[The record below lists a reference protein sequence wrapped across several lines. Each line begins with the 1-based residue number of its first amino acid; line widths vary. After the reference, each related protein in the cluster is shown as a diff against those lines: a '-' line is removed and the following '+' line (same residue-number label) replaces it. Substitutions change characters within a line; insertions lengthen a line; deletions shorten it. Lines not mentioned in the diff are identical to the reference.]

1 MIKHRWRELAKSFG
15 NHVDPEKTEQL
26 KRTKSEIEN
35 NVTRIFK
42 LIKNEE
48 QGKKEDSRK
57 DSKNESELVGLIE
70 NFYQQYQSLY
80 ALYDHLVGESGRIVR
95 GKKERKGFALSPSS
109 SDSEYYS
116 SEDVE
121 GNNAKLE
128 NEHQKLADSIKH
140 EANTENS
147 GVADLKQKLVSRNE
161 EKEAINSEYMEALRK
176 IRQADNMDKDLKN
189 EMDERV
195 RELSALVEA
204 HEAHGN
210 ESSARVK
217 ELEGQLTVFKIEL
230 ESLCCQKRDLEAWK
244 EGKAAEAKQLG
255 EKNIGLHARVF
266 ELEIGLK
273 GKEDEISDLQKKLK
287 ENEDSSAS
295 KVSDLMAQ
303 ASNLQVEVDSLR
315 AQKGELEQKM
325 VSKKNESLAQV
336 KGLRDQINGVQREL
350 KSLRQQKTES
360 EAQLDKKNKE
370 ISKHL
375 LQIENL
381 KEELN
386 RKDTV
391 EMKMM
396 DERQCLL
403 ERMKEL
409 EMQMDSRR
417 SQKKILEKQIKN
429 RNQETNKLRQE
440 NEGLLSKIFELER
453 TLNERGDEFYALRR
467 ECEDG
472 KNESSTQ
479 FTDLTTQVSNLKQ
492 ELDSLQTKKS
502 HLQIEK
508 ESRQYFERLGE
519 MENQNNKLTGKIAR
533 IERENRKYLDRLTE
547 MENQNNNLTVK
558 ISEQQRILKEQED
571 TIRKFNKDHKQ
582 AKIWF
587 PSSKLNLQVAERKM
601 EELAEKYRINI
612 EDNVRLLYQRIR
624 VAEQIHNENKEGYKK
639 MKDCYET
646 EIRGL
651 KEKLATYED
660 PARKMKEISET
671 AKSTF
676 QNGLDL
682 VVLKFEE
689 GHKNFLNQI
698 SKMSNDLESA
708 KTWVTGTAGE
718 IKRLKHNVEC
728 LVRQLNEKE
737 EQEGV
742 LRDKVCELEA
752 SASKEAEE
760 KLNMTKGLSQLEE
773 QVGNLERKLKDKDED
788 LLILGEEKREAIRH
802 LCVLID
808 HHRSR
813 YDDLKK
819 VVSKRSAAAR
829 SRAVT

>member
-95 GKKERKGFALSPSS
+95 GKKERK
-109 SDSEYYS
+109 E
-116 SEDVE
+116 
-121 GNNAKLE
+121 
-128 NEHQKLADSIKH
+128 LADSIKH
-140 EANTENS
+140 EGNTENS
-147 GVADLKQKLVSRNE
+147 EVADLKQKLVSRNE

-176 IRQADNMDKDLKN
+176 IRRTDNIDKDLKN

-217 ELEGQLTVFKIEL
+217 ELEGQLTGFKIEL

-255 EKNIGLHARVF
+255 EKNIGLHARVL

-287 ENEDSSAS
+287 ENEDSSTS

-303 ASNLQVEVDSLR
+303 ASNLQVEVNSLR

-336 KGLRDQINGVQREL
+336 KGLRDQINGVQKEL
-350 KSLRQQKTES
+350 KSLRQHKTES

-396 DERQCLL
+396 DDRQCLL

-409 EMQMDSRR
+409 EMQTDSRR
-417 SQKKILEKQIKN
+417 SQKKNLEKQIKN
-429 RNQETNKLRQE
+429 RNQENNKLRQE

-453 TLNERGDEFYALRR
+453 TLNERGDEFYALCR
-467 ECEDG
+467 ECGE
-472 KNESSTQ
+472 ERM
-479 FTDLTTQVSNLKQ
+479 NL
-492 ELDSLQTKKS
+492 L
-502 HLQIEK
+502 
-508 ESRQYFERLGE
+508 
-519 MENQNNKLTGKIAR
+519 
-533 IERENRKYLDRLTE
+533 
-547 MENQNNNLTVK
+547 
-558 ISEQQRILKEQED
+558 
-571 TIRKFNKDHKQ
+571 
-582 AKIWF
+582 
-587 PSSKLNLQVAERKM
+587 LNL
-601 EELAEKYRINI
+601 RI
-612 EDNVRLLYQRIR
+612 
-624 VAEQIHNENKEGYKK
+624 
-639 MKDCYET
+639 
-646 EIRGL
+646 
-651 KEKLATYED
+651 
-660 PARKMKEISET
+660 
-671 AKSTF
+671 
-676 QNGLDL
+676 
-682 VVLKFEE
+682 
-689 GHKNFLNQI
+689 
-698 SKMSNDLESA
+698 
-708 KTWVTGTAGE
+708 
-718 IKRLKHNVEC
+718 
-728 LVRQLNEKE
+728 
-737 EQEGV
+737 
-742 LRDKVCELEA
+742 
-752 SASKEAEE
+752 
-760 KLNMTKGLSQLEE
+760 
-773 QVGNLERKLKDKDED
+773 
-788 LLILGEEKREAIRH
+788 
-802 LCVLID
+802 
-808 HHRSR
+808 
-813 YDDLKK
+813 
-819 VVSKRSAAAR
+819 
-829 SRAVT
+829 